1 MTETQSQDEFYDL
14 LQDNDILQT
23 IDDLT
28 KDEESFELG
37 HEFINFSG
45 RIYIQERA
53 RQFVFVGYYFDK
65 KLAII
70 EMRTKAVVSQEKN

>member
-1 MTETQSQDEFYDL
+1 MTETQSQEDFFNL

-37 HEFINFSG
+37 YEFINFSG
-45 RIYIQERA
+45 RIYI
-53 RQFVFVGYYFDK
+53 
-65 KLAII
+65 
-70 EMRTKAVVSQEKN
+70 